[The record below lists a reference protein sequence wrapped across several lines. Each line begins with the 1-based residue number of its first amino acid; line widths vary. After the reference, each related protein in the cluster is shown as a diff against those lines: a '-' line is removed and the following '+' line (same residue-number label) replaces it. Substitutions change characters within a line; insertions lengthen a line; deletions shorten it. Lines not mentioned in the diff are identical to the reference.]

1 MNDREKCLERR
12 AILQRN
18 LMEDWMKAKEKT
30 LARLIKTMRTA
41 EGLTQS
47 ELAEAVYSDKGSI
60 CRWEHGENI
69 TWYKFLEIATALGYM
84 VDIEVKGGAE

>member
-1 MNDREKCLERR
+1 MDATE
-12 AILQRN
+12 
-18 LMEDWMKAKEKT
+18 MT

-47 ELAEAVYSDKGSI
+47 ELAEAVYSDVSSI

-69 TWYKFLEIATALGYM
+69 TWYKFLEITHILGYM

>member
-1 MNDREKCLERR
+1 
-12 AILQRN
+12 
-18 LMEDWMKAKEKT
+18 MEATEKT
-30 LARLIKTMRTA
+30 LSELIKTMRTA

-47 ELAEAVYSDKGSI
+47 ELAEAVYSDVSSI

-69 TWYKFLEIATALGYM
+69 TWYKFLEIAHTLGYM

>member
-1 MNDREKCLERR
+1 MDATE
-12 AILQRN
+12 
-18 LMEDWMKAKEKT
+18 MT
-30 LARLIKTMRTA
+30 LARLIKTMRKA

-69 TWYKFLEIATALGYM
+69 TWYKFLEIAHTLGYT
-84 VDIEVKGGAE
+84 VNVEVKEVEK

>member
-1 MNDREKCLERR
+1 MR
-12 AILQRN
+12 AT
-18 LMEDWMKAKEKT
+18 EKT
-30 LARLIKTMRTA
+30 LSELIKTMRTA

-47 ELAEAVYSDKGSI
+47 ELAEAVYSDVSSV

-69 TWYKFLEIATALGYM
+69 TWHKFLEIAHILGYM

>member
-1 MNDREKCLERR
+1 
-12 AILQRN
+12 
-18 LMEDWMKAKEKT
+18 MKAKEQT

-47 ELAEAVYSDKGSI
+47 ELAEEVYSDVSSI

-69 TWYKFLEIATALGYM
+69 TWYKFLEIAHILGYM

>member
-1 MNDREKCLERR
+1 
-12 AILQRN
+12 
-18 LMEDWMKAKEKT
+18 MKAKEQT

-47 ELAEAVYSDKGSI
+47 ELAEAVYSDVSSI

-69 TWYKFLEIATALGYM
+69 TWYKFLEIAHTLGYM
-84 VDIEVKGGAE
+84 VDVEVKEGAE

>member
-1 MNDREKCLERR
+1 
-12 AILQRN
+12 
-18 LMEDWMKAKEKT
+18 MKAKEQT

-47 ELAEAVYSDKGSI
+47 ELAEAVYSDVSSV

-69 TWYKFLEIATALGYM
+69 TWYKFLEIAHILGYM
-84 VDIEVKGGAE
+84 VDIEVKGGTE

>member
-1 MNDREKCLERR
+1 
-12 AILQRN
+12 
-18 LMEDWMKAKEKT
+18 MKAKEQT

-47 ELAEAVYSDKGSI
+47 ELAEAVYSDVSSV
-60 CRWEHGENI
+60 CRWEHGKNI
-69 TWYKFLEIATALGYM
+69 TWYKFLEIAHILGYM